1 MTVRLGNDGASAGPP
16 QKRKKKEQR
25 MPDILHHV
33 GIKAPLDKVY
43 KGLTVEQGLSGWC
56 TKNTK
61 ASPTVGAINQFRFNA
76 QGFNDIK
83 VAAPNG

>member
-1 MTVRLGNDGASAGPP
+1 
-16 QKRKKKEQR
+16 

-61 ASPTVGAINQFRFNA
+61 VSPTVGAIKQFRFNEH
-76 QGFNDIK
+76 GFNDMK
-83 VAAPNG
+83 VVELVFGLRVKWQCVVHLLRPRP